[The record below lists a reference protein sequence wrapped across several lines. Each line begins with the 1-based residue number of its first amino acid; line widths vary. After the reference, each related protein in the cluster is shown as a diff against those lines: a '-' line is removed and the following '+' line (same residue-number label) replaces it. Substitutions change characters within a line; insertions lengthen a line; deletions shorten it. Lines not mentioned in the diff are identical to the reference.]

1 MGYFSLF
8 LSDNKDL
15 RFEGVGYTSVTVTH
29 EIFKSN
35 IKGFHKMAKKA
46 KLAKIDGL
54 GPDDI
59 KKIRA
64 AVRQV
69 WTWSHAYRLAKK
81 RNIGKDGFPRCEQC
95 RKKVPKTY
103 VDHLVGVGAVDSG
116 FIYRM
121 FVPSSKLQ
129 NLCKKCHQPKTNKE
143 RAEMRRK
150 EKEENFF

>member
-1 MGYFSLF
+1 
-8 LSDNKDL
+8 
-15 RFEGVGYTSVTVTH
+15 
-29 EIFKSN
+29 
-35 IKGFHKMAKKA
+35 MAKIK
-46 KLAKIDGL
+46 KKKGTEKIDGL
-54 GPDDI
+54 GPDNI
-59 KKIRA
+59 RQIRA

-81 RNIGKDGFPRCEQC
+81 RNIGADGFPRCEKC
-95 RKKVPKTY
+95 KMKVPKTY
-103 VDHLVGVGAVDSG
+103 VDHMVNVGAVDGG
-116 FIYRM
+116 FIDRM

>member
-1 MGYFSLF
+1 MA
-8 LSDNKDL
+8 K
-15 RFEGVGYTSVTVTH
+15 RSVTP
-29 EIFKSN
+29 
-35 IKGFHKMAKKA
+35 KK
-46 KLAKIDGL
+46 AKIDGL

-69 WTWSHAYRLAKK
+69 WTWSQAYRLAKK
-81 RNIGKDGFPRCEQC
+81 RNIGKDGFPRCELC
-95 RKKVPKTY
+95 KKKVPKTY